1 MSVAKLSPDQIRR
14 MIADAKA
21 RHSAPKIAAATPDWA
36 PAAPHGSPAQAPD
49 EGAGDSASWPKPD
62 MCLVEDDCVPA
73 PMLDNDALPA
83 GWEDWISSEA
93 AARACPR
100 DYGAAAL
107 IGAASG
113 WIGNARRIAATADW
127 TEPAHL
133 WFANIGVP
141 SAGKTPAL
149 RPMTEASRRL
159 ERDAEP
165 AWRDAVAQCERDT
178 EAATT
183 RDKAWR
189 DKVQEA
195 ARHARAL
202 PDRPADAQQP
212 VRPPRPRLIAMD
224 CSTEELQRMLAEAP
238 RGLIYVRDE
247 LTGWLGGFDRYGGN
261 GADRSFFL
269 ECWNGGAYVCDR
281 VRYHGEPIRID
292 HAVLSII
299 GGMVP
304 DRLREVLA
312 DADDGLTARLVFIW
326 PEPPPI
332 TELANRGDRDAAQRQ
347 KMLLDAAHRLRAL
360 EMGADEHGAPAP
372 IALRLDEDARQLF
385 DEIRRDAMEKA
396 RSAHGLAAG
405 WYGKNPGRA
414 LRLALVYEMLRWA
427 LHGGIEPAT
436 SVSADSVARA
446 GAFLDYAARMLSRVT
461 AGLAIGQ
468 AEADAAAISRHLLAT
483 LPERLNERQLYQ
495 TAGFA
500 WARDGK
506 RRAAALSTLQSFG
519 WIRPLDTAGQG
530 RPRGDWKIS
539 PRLKGGHR

>member
-1 MSVAKLSPDQIRR
+1 MWTCSFQHGENFVSNIERLSRDEIRR
-14 MIADAKA
+14 RIGLPADNQK
-21 RHSAPKIAAATPDWA
+21 SKPL
-36 PAAPHGSPAQAPD
+36 
-49 EGAGDSASWPKPD
+49 AGEPD
-62 MCLVEDDCVPA
+62 MRLVEDDCVPA
-73 PMLDNDALPA
+73 PTLDDDALPA
-83 GWEDWISSEA
+83 GWKDWISSEA
-93 AARACPR
+93 AARGCPH
-100 DYGAAAL
+100 DYVAAAL

-113 WIGNARRIAATADW
+113 WTGNARRIAATADW

-133 WFANIGVP
+133 WFVNIGVP

-149 RPMTEASRRL
+149 RPMIDASRRL

-165 AWRDAVAQCERDT
+165 AWREAVAKCERDA
-178 EAATT
+178 EAASAC
-183 RDKAWR
+183 DKEWR
-189 DKVQEA
+189 EQVKEA
-195 ARHARAL
+195 ARNGRV
-202 PDRPADAQQP
+202 PPNRSADADQP

-224 CSTEELQRMLAEAP
+224 SSTEELQRMLAEAP

-281 VRYHGEPIRID
+281 VRYHGEPIRIE
-292 HAVLSII
+292 HASLAII

-332 TELANRGDRDAAQRQ
+332 TKLSDRGDKDAAQRR
-347 KMLLDAAHRLRAL
+347 KMLLDAAHRLRSLA
-360 EMGADEHGAPAP
+360 MGADEHSAPAP
-372 IALRLDEDARQLF
+372 IALRLDDDARQLF
-385 DEIRRDAMEKA
+385 DEIRCDAMEKA

-414 LRLALVYEMLRWA
+414 LRLALVYELLRWG
-427 LHGGIEPAT
+427 LHGDVQANT
-436 SVSADSVARA
+436 VSADSVARA

-468 AEADAAAISRHLLAT
+468 AEADAAAIARHLLAT
-483 LPERLNERQLYQ
+483 LPDRLNERQFYQ

-506 RRAAALSTLQSFG
+506 RRAAALSTLERFG

-530 RPRGDWKIS
+530 RPRGDWQVS
-539 PRLKGGHR
+539 PRLKGAHR